1 MPRDRINAFRFAFE
15 GLAYLLRTQPHAR
28 IHLAMT
34 VAVVAAGWWLQVSA
48 LAWAAL
54 VLAMGV
60 VWAAEA
66 FNTAVEAVVDLTTP
80 RFHPLAKAA
89 KDVAAAG
96 VLLAAMAAAV
106 VGLLVFLPPLLA
118 RLKGG

>member
-15 GLAYLLRTQPHAR
+15 GVVYMLRTQPHAR
-28 IHLAMT
+28 FHLAAT
-34 VAVVAAGWWLQVSA
+34 VAVAALGWWLQVSRMAWAMLA
-48 LAWAAL
+48 LAVGL
-54 VLAMGV
+54 

-96 VLLAAMAAAV
+96 VLLAALAAAV
-106 VGLLVFLPPLLA
+106 VGAVVFVPPLLA
-118 RLKGG
+118 RWLGG

>member
-1 MPRDRINAFRFAFE
+1 MPRDRISAFRFAFE

-34 VAVVAAGWWLQVSA
+34 VAVVAMGWWLGVST
-48 LAWAAL
+48 LAWVAL
-54 VLAMGV
+54 TLAIGA
-60 VWAAEA
+60 VWVAEA
-66 FNTAVEAVVDLTTP
+66 FNTAVEAVVDLTSP
-80 RFHPLAKAA
+80 DFHPLAKAA

-96 VLLAAMAAAV
+96 VLLAAVAAVV

-118 RLKGG
+118 RLGGG

>member
-1 MPRDRINAFRFAFE
+1 MPRDRISAFRFAFE

-34 VAVVAAGWWLQVSA
+34 VAVVAVGWWLGVST
-48 LAWAAL
+48 LAWVAL
-54 VLAMGV
+54 TLAIGA
-60 VWAAEA
+60 VWVAEA
-66 FNTAVEAVVDLTTP
+66 FNTAVEAVVDLTSP
-80 RFHPLAKAA
+80 DFHPLAKVA

-96 VLLAAMAAAV
+96 VLLAAVAAVV

-118 RLKGG
+118 RLGGG

>member
-1 MPRDRINAFRFAFE
+1 MPRDRISAFRFAFE

-34 VAVVAAGWWLQVSA
+34 VAVVAMGWWLGVST
-48 LAWAAL
+48 LAWVAL
-54 VLAMGV
+54 TLAIGA
-60 VWAAEA
+60 VWVAEA
-66 FNTAVEAVVDLTTP
+66 FNTAVEAVVDLTSP
-80 RFHPLAKAA
+80 DFHPLAKVA

-96 VLLAAMAAAV
+96 VLLAAVAAVV

-118 RLKGG
+118 RLGGG

>member
-34 VAVVAAGWWLQVSA
+34 VAVVAAGWWLHVSA

-54 VLAMGV
+54 VLAMGA

>member
-28 IHLAMT
+28 VHLAMT
-34 VAVVAAGWWLQVSA
+34 VAVVAVGWWLQVSA

-54 VLAMGV
+54 VLAMGA

-96 VLLAAMAAAV
+96 VLLAAIAAAV